1 MHGVGYVAKV
11 EIGNGTTLVND
22 TCFLDAFEDY

>member
-1 MHGVGYVAKV
+1 MLDVGYVTKV
-11 EIGNGTTLVND
+11 KVGNGTTLVND